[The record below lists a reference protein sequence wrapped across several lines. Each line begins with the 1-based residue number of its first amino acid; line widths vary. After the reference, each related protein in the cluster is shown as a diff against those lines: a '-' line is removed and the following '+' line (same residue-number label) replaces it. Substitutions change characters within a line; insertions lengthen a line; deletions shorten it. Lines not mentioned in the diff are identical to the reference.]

1 MKTHKLSNERCSRQD
16 IPRRER
22 FELERDY
29 FLSAA
34 PQAEPQAVGFFSG
47 LSAAPQ
53 AAGFSSGLSAAP
65 QAEPQAAGFFSG
77 LSAAPQADVEASLSV
92 FPHPDRSESAISISS
107 FKIVGIAGA
116 LSAPRL
122 HCMKRRELLQV
133 LTFL

>member
-16 IPRRER
+16 ILHRER
-22 FELERDY
+22 SELERDY

-34 PQAEPQAVGFFSG
+34 PQAEPQAVGF
-47 LSAAPQ
+47 
-53 AAGFSSGLSAAP
+53 SSGLSAAP
-65 QAEPQAAGFFSG
+65 QAVG

>member
-22 FELERDY
+22 LELERDY

-34 PQAEPQAVGFFSG
+34 PQAEPQAVGFS
-47 LSAAPQ
+47 
-53 AAGFSSGLSAAP
+53 
-65 QAEPQAAGFFSG
+65 SG

>member
-22 FELERDY
+22 SELERDY

-34 PQAEPQAVGFFSG
+34 PQAEPQAVGFSFG

-53 AAGFSSGLSAAP
+53 AVGLSAAP

>member
-22 FELERDY
+22 FGLERDY

-47 LSAAPQ
+47 LSAA
-53 AAGFSSGLSAAP
+53 
-65 QAEPQAAGFFSG
+65 PQAAGFFSG

>member
-22 FELERDY
+22 LELERDY

-34 PQAEPQAVGFFSG
+34 PQAE
-47 LSAAPQ
+47 PQ